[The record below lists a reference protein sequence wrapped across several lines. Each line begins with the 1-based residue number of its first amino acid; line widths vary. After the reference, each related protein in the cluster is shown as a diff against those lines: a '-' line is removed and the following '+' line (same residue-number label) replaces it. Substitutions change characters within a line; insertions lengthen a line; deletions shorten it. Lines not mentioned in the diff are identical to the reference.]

1 MSLNIIFLQCKK
13 EPPIAA
19 GTPIRE
25 ILDKLLKSNPTI
37 LVHTI
42 RAIGGK
48 TEYPT
53 KTENVLKQ
61 FFMLK
66 VCIEYKTS

>member
-1 MSLNIIFLQCKK
+1 MQK

-25 ILDKLLKSNPTI
+25 ILDKPLKSNPTI

-48 TEYPT
+48 KEFPT

-61 FFMLK
+61 FFMFK
-66 VCIEYKTS
+66 VCIE